1 VQLAREIENFRLCI
15 LSARQHGVATGEIAA
30 LRHRGN
36 SIKPK
41 ELACALAQHF
51 FSAMSWNRRAV
62 ALCNIH
68 TESLHRG
75 ISQ

>member
-1 VQLAREIENFRLCI
+1 
-15 LSARQHGVATGEIAA
+15 